1 MSAIG
6 SVIVM
11 MWFFL
16 VVVSPGSQPGDLQQL
31 RWVTRRRCSPRGLG
45 DAGQL
50 AAVGHLPQADAAQAE
65 LAVDGLGATAA
76 LAAGVAADSELGLAG
91 GLDLERSLRHVSS
104 P

>member
-11 MWFFL
+11 FG
-16 VVVSPGSQPGDLQQL
+16 VVLSRCGFPASRSPGPAAFVSVWTPEL
-31 RWVTRRRCSPRGLG
+31 PAGLG

-50 AAVGHLPQADAAQAE
+50 AAVGHLPQADPAQAE
-65 LAVDGLGATAA
+65 LAVDGLRTAA
-76 LAAGVAADSELGLAG
+76 TLAAGVGADGELRLAG
-91 GLDLERSLRHVSS
+91 RLHPEGSLRHVSS